1 MRGRPLPE
9 PKPVTEVWR
18 PELTRLP
25 KLSMARRAFRVF
37 AHGLMKLVCKVCL
50 KVSVEGLENFP
61 KHGPAL
67 LVINHLG
74 DSDLPALISV
84 LPVTPDALGKIE
96 LYDLPILGKLMDW
109 YGIIWLHRGR
119 PDKRALRAALDGL
132 AEGRIIG
139 IAPEGRQSVTGSLE
153 EGTGGAAF
161 LAYKSGVP
169 VLPIG
174 LVGTQNE
181 NVYKHLKKFR
191 RAPVHIKVGR
201 MFRLN
206 EHVSAKKDA
215 VPEGTRLIMQALAAL
230 LPQEYRGEYSSS
242 TGSGTQTIL

>member
-1 MRGRPLPE
+1 MQDNPSHP

-18 PELTRLP
+18 SELTRLP
-25 KLSMARRAFRVF
+25 RLSPARKAFRVF
-37 AHGLMKLVCKVCL
+37 AHGLLKLVCKICL
-50 KVSVEGLENFP
+50 KVSVEGIENFP
-61 KHGPAL
+61 AQGPVL

-74 DSDLPALISV
+74 DSDLPALISI

-96 LYDLPILGKLMDW
+96 LYDVPILGKLMDY

-139 IAPEGRQSVTGSLE
+139 IAPEGRYSLTGGLE

-161 LAYKSGVP
+161 LAYKSGVS
-169 VLPIG
+169 VLPIAING
-174 LVGTQNE
+174 TENEKVYGNMKKLRRTAVQIRVG
-181 NVYKHLKKFR
+181 K
-191 RAPVHIKVGR
+191 

-206 EHVSAKKDA
+206 EQVSAKKDA
-215 VPEGTRLIMQALAAL
+215 VPEGTRLIMQALADL
-230 LPQEYRGEYSSS
+230 LPEEYRGAYSSNS
-242 TGSGTQTIL
+242 A